1 MDGRCALRLKQ
12 VIAEARACTLCAS
25 GLPLGPRP
33 LVRGNERS
41 RIVIIGQAP
50 GRAAHESG
58 VPWNDRSGDRLRGWL
73 GLSREAFDDERLV
86 ALVPMGFCYPG
97 TGRSGDAP
105 PRPECAPLW
114 HPRIFDGLRSVELAV
129 VVGRHAFE
137 RYLGAEFG
145 SVTEAVRAHRRLL
158 PGRVALPHPSPR
170 NNSWLRKHAWFER
183 EALPAVRERV
193 EAIVRSA
200 RA

>member
-1 MDGRCALRLKQ
+1 MRLKQ
-12 VIAEARACTLCAS
+12 VMAEARACTLCAP

-33 LVRGNERS
+33 LVRGSERS

-58 VPWNDRSGDRLRGWL
+58 VPWNDRSGDRLRDWL

-97 TGRSGDAP
+97 TGRAGDAP

-114 HPRIFDGLRSVELAV
+114 HPRIFGGLRSVELAV
-129 VVGRHAFE
+129 IVGRHAFE

-170 NNSWLRKHAWFER
+170 NNLWLKQHAWFER
-183 EALPAVRERV
+183 EALPAVRARV
-193 EAIVRSA
+193 ESIVRSV
-200 RA
+200 RG